1 MKRFFKLFMAV
12 AAVAGVIACTTD
24 ATEDLGVNLNGGQ
37 TTLTLSLDDTR
48 TQLGEKADGV
58 YALTW
63 AENDAISVNGSVSN
77 ALAED
82 EAGAT
87 RATFTFK
94 NGFGE
99 NPTSYFI
106 AYPATSTNNQ
116 VVFAAEQTHTSNTTF
131 GNGAAVMY
139 GYTTDLSNVTLKH
152 LTGVLKIGVVSN
164 NGEILKSVRIS
175 TVDRKPIAGTFSVD
189 AEGKLTPVNGATSD
203 VITYTFSEGVDLTAE
218 PTYIHVAVP
227 AGVYGELYV
236 TLEAETE
243 KAMDDIGMNI
253 QKTTAYSYKTV
264 ITDSTKPVNAGSVR
278 EFSTPIPYSAVDSNS
293 QFIIKDY
300 NSLEIFAEAVK
311 EATETAPITK
321 NAVFVADVE
330 IPAAGWTSVD
340 AQYYTG
346 TINGNGY
353 AIKGLNAPLFSN
365 LGAAVKG
372 LHLTDVEINTTTT
385 IPNFGTLANTYYGS
399 SISNCST
406 EGTVT
411 LKITKDAATFVGGF
425 VGQTKKAATLSN
437 LVNDVD
443 ITTSGEFLQLS
454 LGGIVGSIGSSGN
467 AVATTAT
474 NLTNK
479 GDLIVK
485 DTKFAC
491 SSHSTN
497 NNFGGI
503 VGYAYGTFTASDLT
517 NEGAIQI
524 TNTTKPTT
532 AEKGKI
538 NLGGI
543 LGLNGETITAENWHN
558 KGAILLQNIHL
569 NASYYNIGGI
579 ISYNSKVS
587 SFTNLTNDGN
597 ITFSNATLT
606 RTDAHLDVGGV
617 FGTATNTTNLD
628 GNITNTGDIL
638 CYDITKKGTTN
649 PGFGGI
655 IGLSAPGTGDVRF
668 VFKDTAVLNNSGDV
682 KVYGG
687 TYYGSFGMAG
697 IVGCNKAL
705 NIKNATNTGDMIS
718 ATTLDGTKIA
728 FVGGISGGNWDIK
741 ISNSKSYCN
750 LAAFTWDGKASTAP
764 TDAGSKKQVGMI
776 TSNDKYSAGDISN
789 CQMGGGWF
797 KSATVVTDEDGSLD
811 LAVTYDA
818 ITHENFFQY
827 MCGLNGPTSDPGVSV
842 CKYWDGKEE

>member
-1 MKRFFKLFMAV
+1 MKKIYKIFMAV
-12 AAVAGVIACTTD
+12 AAVAGVTACTTD
-24 ATEDLGVNLNGGQ
+24 VTEDLGVNLNGGQ

-48 TQLGEKADGV
+48 TQLGAKDDNGI
-58 YALTW
+58 YKLTW
-63 AENDAISVNGSVSN
+63 SVDDKISVNGSASN
-77 ALAED
+77 PLTAD

-87 RATFTFK
+87 TATFNFEK
-94 NGFGE
+94 GFGSA
-99 NPTSYFI
+99 PYFI
-106 AYPATSTNNQ
+106 AYPAVEGTTNQ

-139 GYTTDLSNVTLKH
+139 GYANDLNNVTLKH
-152 LTGVLKIGVVSN
+152 LTGVLKIGVVYTEE
-164 NGEILKSVRIS
+164 GQVTLKSVRIS

-189 AEGKLTPVNGATSD
+189 AEGKLTPVNTTD

-243 KAMDDIGMNI
+243 KAMDDLGMNI
-253 QKTTAYSYKTV
+253 QKITAYSYKTV
-264 ITDSTKPVNAGSVR
+264 TTDSTKPVNPGVVR

-311 EATETAPITK
+311 ESTEEAPVTK

-330 IPAAGWTSVD
+330 IPDTGWTTVN

-353 AIKGLNAPLFSN
+353 AIKGLNAPLFNN
-365 LGAAVKG
+365 LGANVKG
-372 LHLTDVEINTTTT
+372 LHLEDVAITATASA
-385 IPNFGTLANTYYGS
+385 NFGILANTYYGS

-411 LKITKDAATFVGGF
+411 IKITKDATTFVGGF
-425 VGQTKKAATLSN
+425 VGQTMKAATLSN

-443 ITTSGEFLQLS
+443 ITTSGELSQIS
-454 LGGIVGSIGSSGN
+454 LGGIAGSIGSKGN
-467 AVATTAT
+467 TVATTAT

-491 SSHSTN
+491 SARTTN

-503 VGYAYGTFTASDLT
+503 VGYGYGAFTASDLT
-517 NEGAIQI
+517 NEGAIHI
-524 TNTTKPTT
+524 VKTTKPTT
-532 AEKGKI
+532 KELGKI

-543 LGLNGETITAENWHN
+543 LGLNGAVVTAEDWHN
-558 KGAILLQNIHL
+558 KGDILLQNIKL
-569 NASYYNIGGI
+569 DCSYFNIGGI
-579 ISYNSKVS
+579 ISYNNAANS
-587 SFTNLTNDGN
+587 SYTNLTNEGS
-597 ITFSNATLT
+597 ITVSNVELT
-606 RTDAHLDVGGV
+606 YTSGCYMEVGGV
-617 FGTATNTTNLD
+617 FGTAVKSTNLG
-628 GNITNTGDIL
+628 GNITNKGDVV
-638 CYDITKKGTTN
+638 CRDITTADADKN

-655 IGLSAPGTGDVRF
+655 IGLSGTGDTKYF
-668 VFKDTAVLNNSGDV
+668 VLKDDIVLNNSGDV

-687 TYYGSFGMAG
+687 KYSGNFGIAG
-697 IVGCNKAL
+697 IIGCNKSA
-705 NIKNATNTGDMIS
+705 IAVKNATNTGNIIS
-718 ATTLDGTKIA
+718 ATTFAEGKHSFVAGICGGTWEA
-728 FVGGISGGNWDIK
+728 E

-750 LAAFTWDGKASTAP
+750 VAAFIWDGKANSVPTIETA
-764 TDAGSKKQVGMI
+764 AQVGI
-776 TSNDKYSAGDISN
+776 LSSTDYVKDNTVN
-789 CQMGGGWF
+789 CQIGGGWY
-797 KSATVVTDEDGSLD
+797 KSATVVTNKNGELELDITYED
-811 LAVTYDA
+811 VTSS
-818 ITHENFFQY
+818 NFFKY
-827 MCGLNGPTSDPGVSV
+827 ISATSNPTSAPGDSV
-842 CKYWDGKEE
+842 CKYWDGK